1 MTGETRP
8 VKESPIACDMSAIEP
23 GLRAAHVATGG
34 RVFRAAE
41 EIREFPDGYAFRL
54 TGDAGTLSR
63 VAEFIA
69 LKRLCCP
76 FLGFALEVE
85 PEGGPVWLRLTGREG
100 VKAFIREEVGELL
113 GGANLPMSSEAIPGS
128 LLSPIGSVRA
138 SFPSAPLFGAMP
150 KWMKLSQ

>member
-1 MTGETRP
+1 MMTGETRP

-41 EIREFPDGYAFRL
+41 EIRELPDGYAFRL
-54 TGDAGTLSR
+54 TGDAETLTR

-69 LKRLCCP
+69 LERLCCP
-76 FLGFALEVE
+76 FLSFALEVE

-100 VKAFIREEVGELL
+100 AKAFIREEVGELL
-113 GGANLPMSSEAIPGS
+113 GGAIDWAG
-128 LLSPIGSVRA
+128 VR
-138 SFPSAPLFGAMP
+138 
-150 KWMKLSQ
+150 